1 MRSAVGPLATL
12 KPAQRAALLADR
24 IRVRVV
30 SPQDP
35 VDEAVVSRIRDDL
48 AKGLRRDLPIGGE
61 WQRGG
66 TRHKRR
72 GLSTHV
78 AVMLTRYLADRMIC
92 QADRIAI
99 AELHDGSSYRLVG
112 WALVDGDRLLW
123 AYVWAPLR
131 LQGLF
136 RRLVDRPLKTHAFD
150 SSRSAD
156 FLRRLGTDYR
166 ELRIWDDPRPTS

>member
-1 MRSAVGPLATL
+1 MRSAVGPLASLPVAERT
-12 KPAQRAALLADR
+12 ALLADR
-24 IRVRVV
+24 IRIRTV
-30 SPQDP
+30 SPHDP
-35 VDEAVVSRIRDDL
+35 VVATIRDDL

-66 TRHKRR
+66 TRHKRH

-78 AVMLTRYLADRMIC
+78 AVMVSNRQADAVID

-99 AELHDGSSYRLVG
+99 AELHDGASYRLVG
-112 WALVDGDRLLW
+112 WALVESDRLLW

-136 RRLVDRPLKTHAFD
+136 RKLVGRPLKSHAFD
-150 SSRSAD
+150 SFRSAD

-166 ELRIWDDPRPTS
+166 ELRIWDDPHPSN